1 MSDLHNCLVEFPSP
15 QPDED
20 QSAGTT
26 NISPWSRVARE
37 WKANHDMRDNTLVQ
51 KLCSTLGNILGDT
64 QWMPRISSYRSF
76 HLGYSS
82 RRLAGKDPVGERIQ
96 VKSG

>member
-15 QPDED
+15 QPDEE

-37 WKANHDMRDNTLVQ
+37 WKANHAMRDNTLVQ
-51 KLCSTLGNILGDT
+51 KLCSALERDT
-64 QWMPRISSYRSF
+64 RRMPRISSYRGF

-82 RRLAGKDPVGERIQ
+82 GRLAGKAPIGQRTQ
-96 VKSG
+96 AKYG